1 MKVIKRNSEDK
12 SSSNMSQTSSSSIS
26 NDTQKSPSFDDTNN
40 YNQDKSI
47 RKIVSPSYEMQTNEN
62 EHNHTTEVPIK
73 QPQAIQQTRT
83 LAQIREQLALKRKA
97 SASAASNSIA
107 STANNLS
114 SSPIANTIKNEPT
127 IQNEPSYQTIR
138 SPSVN
143 NSALSTKIQ
152 QTEYLT
158 TNTILPSSLFTN
170 QQTSN
175 DSLLNTTNHNNNSVS
190 QFLFDDFPETLDL
203 LTASMLDNINEST
216 TNHSSSQSNQQKN
229 QQTIINGQITVD
241 FDSILQEL
249 KSVGQAHQSERET
262 RMIVEN
268 ITANIKQE
276 SQTDSQ
282 SQSINPNET
291 I

>member
-291 I
+291 

>member
-62 EHNHTTEVPIK
+62 EHNHTTDVPIK

-291 I
+291 